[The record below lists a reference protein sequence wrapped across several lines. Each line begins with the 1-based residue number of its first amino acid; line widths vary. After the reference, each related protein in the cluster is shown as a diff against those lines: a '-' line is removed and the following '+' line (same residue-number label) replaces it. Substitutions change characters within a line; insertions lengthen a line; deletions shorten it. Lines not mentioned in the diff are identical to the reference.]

1 MADNSSRNVSQRAEI
16 STERSSLS
24 EIYFRAYSCVDQGLW
39 FDENGLPDVAVGLYE
54 GALELIDKAG
64 NMPGATENENYLK
77 MLSARGM
84 VVDRLQW
91 LRSRCNGEEKS
102 QTADVEPP
110 VCFLEAFEPCRDAE
124 LICQI
129 DDGVQLFY
137 ILGDEATIPSYPT
150 KLQIFKYTKPPQSES
165 ESELKTVGFISVGS
179 WVYPLL
185 PGKSPVLH
193 STFGAYIFPSCSED
207 PTDPKVGLML
217 PPNLDKEKLKQFEDI
232 VHEST
237 MCVDQKEPPK
247 LTETE
252 EKSLSAKIANFLVS
266 GGTYVALGI
275 RECAEKTSDIIERK
289 SSLLSSRVSFS
300 ESKLAGYPRVQ
311 TGVHYL
317 RKGSKLAVKVSGY
330 LADQVGVAASRLG
343 KLLASEASKRMKK
356 DGVVSKAVYGA
367 AEVASGGICGA
378 AAVWVSMEEAARILG
393 KSIANGSVRVM
404 EQKYGPSVATLTD
417 DALHTL
423 GYCGAT
429 AWNVHNI
436 GPKAIAKET
445 VRELGLSLSKEGS
458 SRNLKM
464 KKPSPPQ
471 MEIVE
476 IEDKKKEK
484 KKKLQQESD
493 FTLDESTEPGI
504 IYMSTIPYSMTVKQV
519 RDILESYGTI
529 GRIYFHKEQV
539 EGKNGKRRRR
549 YTEGWVEFA
558 DKRVAKR
565 VAMMLNNKQV
575 GGRKRSRAYEC
586 LWNMKYLHRFKW
598 YHLTEQLTYER
609 NLHRQRLQMEVSQA
623 KREARFFSQQLEKG
637 KHLSKLEQHV
647 LKKGGLWER
656 YQRQIKQRKPFVEKK
671 SVDRTKLLKS
681 ILQ

>member
-1 MADNSSRNVSQRAEI
+1 MNRSATVEQNILQLCFGQYMAVNFANFPGIVM
-16 STERSSLS
+16 
-24 EIYFRAYSCVDQGLW
+24 AYSSVDQGLW
-39 FDENGLPDVAVGLYE
+39 FDENGRPDVAVGLYE

-64 NMPGATENENYLK
+64 NMPGATENEHYLK
-77 MLSARGM
+77 MLSARDM

-91 LRSRCNGEEKS
+91 LRSRCSGEEKS
-102 QTADVEPP
+102 QTADVQPP
-110 VCFLEAFEPCRDAE
+110 ACFLEAFEPCRDAE

-129 DDGVQLFY
+129 DDGVQL
-137 ILGDEATIPSYPT
+137 
-150 KLQIFKYTKPPQSES
+150 YTKPPQSEG

-185 PGKSPVLH
+185 P
-193 STFGAYIFPSCSED
+193 
-207 PTDPKVGLML
+207 DPKVGLML

-232 VHEST
+232 IHECT
-237 MCVDQKEPPK
+237 MCVDQKEPLK

-252 EKSLSAKIANFLVS
+252 EKS
-266 GGTYVALGI
+266 GTYVALGI

-289 SSLLSSRVSFS
+289 SSILSSRVNFS

-317 RKGSKLAVKVSGY
+317 RRGT
-330 LADQVGVAASRLG
+330 DQVGVAGRRLG
-343 KLLASEASKRMKK
+343 KLLASEANKRMKK
-356 DGVVSKAVYGA
+356 GGVVSKAVYGA

-393 KSIANGSVRVM
+393 KSIANGSVRIV
-404 EQKYGPSVATLTD
+404 EQKYGPSAATLTD

-436 GPKAIAKET
+436 GPKAVAKEA
-445 VRELGLSLSKEGS
+445 VKEAGLSLSKEAS
-458 SRNLKM
+458 VKDLKR
-464 KKPSPPQ
+464 KNPSPPQ
-471 MEIVE
+471 MEIAE
-476 IEDKKKEK
+476 TEDKKKKK
-484 KKKLQQESD
+484 KKKLQQESG

-519 RDILESYGTI
+519 RDILECYGTI

-539 EGKNGKRRRR
+539 EGKNGQKRRK

-598 YHLTEQLTYER
+598 HHLTEQLAYER

-671 SVDRTKLLKS
+671 AVDRTKLLKS

>member
-1 MADNSSRNVSQRAEI
+1 MADNSSRNVSQSAET

-24 EIYFRAYSCVDQGLW
+24 EIYFRAYSSVDQGLW
-39 FDENGLPDVAVGLYE
+39 FDENGRPDVAVGLYE

-64 NMPGATENENYLK
+64 NMPGATENEHYLK
-77 MLSARGM
+77 MLTARDM

-91 LRSRCNGEEKS
+91 LRSRCSGEEKS
-102 QTADVEPP
+102 QTADVQPP
-110 VCFLEAFEPCRDAE
+110 ACFLEAFEPCRDAE

-150 KLQIFKYTKPPQSES
+150 KLQIFKYTKPPQSEG

-217 PPNLDKEKLKQFEDI
+217 PSNLDKEKLKQFEDI
-232 VHEST
+232 IHECT
-237 MCVDQKEPPK
+237 MCVDQQEPLK

-289 SSLLSSRVSFS
+289 SSILSSRVNFS

-317 RKGSKLAVKVSGY
+317 RRGT
-330 LADQVGVAASRLG
+330 DQVGVAGRRLG
-343 KLLASEASKRMKK
+343 KLLASEANKRMKK
-356 DGVVSKAVYGA
+356 GGVVSKAVYGA

-393 KSIANGSVRVM
+393 KSIANGSVRIM
-404 EQKYGPSVATLTD
+404 EQKYGPSAATLTD

-436 GPKAIAKET
+436 GPKAVAKEA
-445 VRELGLSLSKEGS
+445 VKEAGLSLSKEAS
-458 SRNLKM
+458 VKDLKR
-464 KKPSPPQ
+464 KNPSPPQ
-471 MEIVE
+471 MEIAE
-476 IEDKKKEK
+476 TEDKK
-484 KKKLQQESD
+484 KKKLQQESG

-519 RDILESYGTI
+519 RDILECYGTI

-539 EGKNGKRRRR
+539 EGKNGQKRRK

-598 YHLTEQLTYER
+598 HHLTEQLAYER

-671 SVDRTKLLKS
+671 AVDRTKLLKS

>member
-1 MADNSSRNVSQRAEI
+1 MADNSSRNVSQSAET

-39 FDENGLPDVAVGLYE
+39 FDENGQPDVAVGLYE

-77 MLSARGM
+77 MLSARDM

-102 QTADVEPP
+102 QTAHVEPP
-110 VCFLEAFEPCRDAE
+110 ACFLEAFEPCRDAE

-237 MCVDQKEPPK
+237 VCVDQKEPPE

-252 EKSLSAKIANFLVS
+252 KKSLSAKIANFLVS

-289 SSLLSSRVSFS
+289 SSILSSRVSFS
-300 ESKLAGYPRVQ
+300 ESKLVGYPRVQ

-404 EQKYGPSVATLTD
+404 EQKYAFESKPLDTYGPSAATLTD

-445 VRELGLSLSKEGS
+445 VRELGLFLSKEGS

-464 KKPSPPQ
+464 KKPSPP
-471 MEIVE
+471 
-476 IEDKKKEK
+476 
-484 KKKLQQESD
+484 
-493 FTLDESTEPGI
+493 
-504 IYMSTIPYSMTVKQV
+504 
-519 RDILESYGTI
+519 
-529 GRIYFHKEQV
+529 
-539 EGKNGKRRRR
+539 
-549 YTEGWVEFA
+549 
-558 DKRVAKR
+558 
-565 VAMMLNNKQV
+565 
-575 GGRKRSRAYEC
+575 
-586 LWNMKYLHRFKW
+586 
-598 YHLTEQLTYER
+598 
-609 NLHRQRLQMEVSQA
+609 
-623 KREARFFSQQLEKG
+623 
-637 KHLSKLEQHV
+637 
-647 LKKGGLWER
+647 
-656 YQRQIKQRKPFVEKK
+656 
-671 SVDRTKLLKS
+671 
-681 ILQ
+681 